1 MPRLAL
7 RAMTRSSLLAPFQI
21 RSFRF
26 QYPADLLTSWGS
38 EMETLI
44 LGWYILAETGSVFL
58 LTLFGSLQYFGTL
71 VAPVF
76 GMAGD
81 RLGHRAVLCAM
92 RAIYAILA
100 LLLMTLA
107 FTASLR
113 PMHVLVIATIAG
125 LVRPSDLAM
134 RSALVADTMPPD
146 RFVSAMGASRTTSDS
161 ARTVGALAGAGLF
174 AALGLGPAYAA
185 ITGFYIAGALLT
197 LGVGTARHLTR
208 ATMHASLWRDLREGL
223 TYLWGTPSSLAAL
236 WLAFLVNLTAYPLTS
251 GLLPYVARDVYHVD
265 QTGLGYLIASFAFGS
280 LLGSILIGIIG
291 RSIRPARMM
300 IIFAIAWYAML
311 LVFVHRISPA
321 GGSLSLIAAGLA
333 QSLSLVPMS
342 ALLLHGAGA
351 YRGRVMGMRMLAIYG
366 LPLGLLSA
374 GALIDRI
381 GFAATATIYCTL
393 GIALTLLIALR
404 WRAALWPLHAAA
416 NAR

>member
-1 MPRLAL
+1 MAP
-7 RAMTRSSLLAPFQI
+7 SSLLAPFRI

-44 LGWYILAETGSVFL
+44 LGWYILAETGSVLL

-71 VAPVF
+71 VAPLF

-92 RAIYAILA
+92 RASYALLA

-107 FTASLR
+107 FAAILR
-113 PMHVLVIATIAG
+113 PVHVMIIATVAG

-161 ARTVGALAGAGLF
+161 ARTVGALAGASLF
-174 AALGLGPAYAA
+174 AALGLGAAYAA
-185 ITGFYIAGALLT
+185 IACFYVTGLLLT
-197 LGVGTARHLTR
+197 LGVSATGRAGHITARK
-208 ATMHASLWRDLREGL
+208 SLWRDLREGL
-223 TYLWGTPSSLAAL
+223 AYLWDTPSSLAAL
-236 WLAFLVNLTAYPLTS
+236 WLAFLVNLTAYPITS
-251 GLLPYVARDVYHVD
+251 GLLPYVARDIYHVD
-265 QTGLGYLIASFAFGS
+265 QTGLGTLIASFAFGA
-280 LLGSILIGIIG
+280 LMGSVLIGLIG
-291 RSIRPARMM
+291 RIRPARMM
-300 IIFAIAWYAML
+300 IVFAVVWYAML
-311 LVFVHRISPA
+311 LVFVRMRDPT
-321 GGSLSLIAAGLA
+321 GGSLVLICAGLA

-366 LPLGLLSA
+366 LPLGLLGA
-374 GALIDRI
+374 GALIDRF
-381 GFAATATIYCTL
+381 GFAPTATLYCSL
-393 GIALTLLIALR
+393 GITLTLLIAVR

-416 NAR
+416 NAH

>member
-1 MPRLAL
+1 MIS
-7 RAMTRSSLLAPFQI
+7 SSLFAPFRI

-44 LGWYILAETGSVFL
+44 LGWYILTETGSVLL

-71 VAPVF
+71 AAPLF

-81 RLGHRAVLCAM
+81 QLGHRFVLCAM
-92 RAIYAILA
+92 RAGYAVLA

-107 FTASLR
+107 YTATLR
-113 PMHVLVIATIAG
+113 PLHVLIIATIAG
-125 LVRPSDLAM
+125 LVRSSDLAM

-146 RFVSAMGASRTTSDS
+146 RFVSAMGASRTTSNS

-174 AALGLGPAYAA
+174 AALGLGTAYAA
-185 ITGFYIAGALLT
+185 ITCFYVIGFLLT
-197 LGVGTARHLTR
+197 LGVGGARHTTR
-208 ATMHASLWRDLREGL
+208 LAARNSLWRDLREGL
-223 TYLWGTPSSLAAL
+223 AYLWGTPASLAAL
-236 WLAFLVNLTAYPLTS
+236 WLAFLVNLTAYPITS
-251 GLLPYVARDVYHVD
+251 GLLPYVARDIYHVD
-265 QTGLGYLIASFAFGS
+265 QTGLGTLIASFAFGA
-280 LLGSILIGIIG
+280 LMGSILISIIG

-300 IIFAIAWYAML
+300 IVFALAWYAML
-311 LVFVHRISPA
+311 LVFVRMRDPT
-321 GGSLSLIAAGLA
+321 GGSLSLICAGLA

-366 LPLGLLSA
+366 LPIGLLGA

-381 GFAATATIYCTL
+381 GFATTATMYCAV
-393 GIALTLLIALR
+393 GIAVTLLIALR
-404 WRAALWPLHAAA
+404 WRGALWPLHAQA

>member
-1 MPRLAL
+1 M
-7 RAMTRSSLLAPFQI
+7 SSLLAPFRI

-38 EMETLI
+38 EMENLI
-44 LGWYILAETGSVFL
+44 LGWYILAETGSVLL

-81 RLGHRAVLCAM
+81 RLGHRTVLCAM
-92 RAIYAILA
+92 RASYAVLA
-100 LLLMTLA
+100 LLVMTLA
-107 FTASLR
+107 FTAALR
-113 PMHVLVIATIAG
+113 PLYVLVIATVAG

-161 ARTVGALAGAGLF
+161 ARTVGSLAGAGLF
-174 AALGLGPAYAA
+174 AALGLGWAYAA
-185 ITGFYIAGALLT
+185 ITCFYITGLMLT
-197 LGVGTARHLTR
+197 LGVSARQTTHLSGR
-208 ATMHASLWRDLREGL
+208 NSLWRDLREGL
-223 TYLWGTPSSLAAL
+223 AYLWETPSSLAAL
-236 WLAFLVNLTAYPLTS
+236 WLAFLVNLTAYPMTS
-251 GLLPYVARDVYHVD
+251 GLLPYVARDIYHVD
-265 QTGLGYLIASFAFGS
+265 QTGLGTLIASFAFGA
-280 LLGSILIGIIG
+280 LMGSILISIVG

-300 IIFAIAWYAML
+300 IVFALVWYVLL
-311 LVFVHRISPA
+311 LVFVRMRDPLS
-321 GGSLSLIAAGLA
+321 GSFTLVLAGLA

-366 LPLGLLSA
+366 LPIGLLGA

-381 GFAATATIYCTL
+381 GFAPTATLYCAA

-404 WRAALWPLHAAA
+404 WRASLWPLHATA

>member
-1 MPRLAL
+1 MLS
-7 RAMTRSSLLAPFQI
+7 SSLLAPFRI

-26 QYPADLLTSWGS
+26 QYPADMLTSWGS
-38 EMETLI
+38 EIETLI
-44 LGWYILAETGSVFL
+44 LGWYILAETGSVLL

-71 VAPVF
+71 VAPMF

-81 RLGHRAVLCAM
+81 RLGHRRVLCAM
-92 RAIYAILA
+92 RASYAVLA
-100 LLLMTLA
+100 LVLMTLA
-107 FTASLR
+107 FSGTLR
-113 PMHVLVIATIAG
+113 PLHVLVIATMAG

-174 AALGLGPAYAA
+174 AALGLGRAYIA
-185 ITGFYIAGALLT
+185 ITGFYVAGLLLT
-197 LGVGTARHLTR
+197 FGVSTIRQTQMSQR
-208 ATMHASLWRDLREGL
+208 NSLWRDLREGL
-223 TYLWGTPSSLAAL
+223 AYLWDTPSSLAAL
-236 WLAFLVNLTAYPLTS
+236 WLAFLVNLTAYPMTS

-265 QTGLGYLIASFAFGS
+265 QTGLGTLIASFAFGS
-280 LLGSILIGIIG
+280 LLGSVLISVIG

-300 IIFAIAWYAML
+300 IVFAIAWYAML
-311 LVFVHRISPA
+311 LLFVRMRDPTS
-321 GGSLSLIAAGLA
+321 GSLALIFAGLA

-366 LPLGLLSA
+366 LPLGLLGA

-381 GFAATATIYCTL
+381 GFAPTATLYCSL
-393 GIALTLLIALR
+393 GVALTLLIALH
-404 WRAALWPLHAAA
+404 WRAALWPLHAQA